1 MSSPTSPSTK
11 SASYLPSPFAALK
24 KASNLIGHYVDLSD
38 SSSVLSSSSIEP
50 EPSDVVTETSEK
62 NDLQVPLLAT
72 ERTHSAPNPASD
84 GPDTPS
90 QSIANSPSGSPAS
103 NAEPSPVAT
112 LKTPDIELRAA
123 SSSRQSS
130 GEATPESS
138 DSADDVEM
146 DSDPQQLP
154 RQSSAEAA
162 TTSDSSDGAQT
173 PTQQDIRASRLQSQP
188 APEEVVPAAVISHGS
203 QAHPGD
209 LDRLGSDILDPSL
222 LAPLLSNEPL
232 PELSHQGEMYV
243 PHEPAAHLSGE

>member
-1 MSSPTSPSTK
+1 
-11 SASYLPSPFAALK
+11 
-24 KASNLIGHYVDLSD
+24 
-38 SSSVLSSSSIEP
+38 
-50 EPSDVVTETSEK
+50 
-62 NDLQVPLLAT
+62 
-72 ERTHSAPNPASD
+72 
-84 GPDTPS
+84 
-90 QSIANSPSGSPAS
+90 
-103 NAEPSPVAT
+103 
-112 LKTPDIELRAA
+112 
-123 SSSRQSS
+123 
-130 GEATPESS
+130 
-138 DSADDVEM
+138 M